1 MIVIRGITSLSH
13 SEIRKQIET
22 MDAVVVDVSEVSSLQ
37 QVKLAEHLA
46 KKAFAAKKNIAK
58 KLKYEFL
65 LLLSGKN
72 DLASAFKQLN
82 PKGNK
87 FFVIIFSGKKET
99 VMRALGACEIKL
111 GLENNA
117 DQLVLESISLS
128 R

>member
-58 KLKYEFL
+58 KLKY
-65 LLLSGKN
+65 
-72 DLASAFKQLN
+72 
-82 PKGNK
+82 
-87 FFVIIFSGKKET
+87 
-99 VMRALGACEIKL
+99 
-111 GLENNA
+111 
-117 DQLVLESISLS
+117 
-128 R
+128 